1 MLTNDVLNMFFND
14 KYRVL
19 ELIEQKEEYKDGSVF
34 AKTSQ
39 EELGEELQIS
49 KHKINDYIRELIAAG
64 LIDTVDQ
71 KGKYCLT
78 DHGRSILDCLNEGRR
93 RAKVSSYKCISLF
106 AGVGGIDLGFKNA
119 GFETVY
125 ANEFDPKAV
134 HTYEQNSELKVDC
147 RDIHEVVN
155 ELQQGID
162 PFGGKSFN
170 ILLAGFPCQA
180 FSIAGYREG
189 FDDKKGRGGLFFEI
203 MKIIRIKSPE
213 IVFLENVKNL
223 QGHDKGKTYRIIKEA
238 LESEGYIVKEKVL
251 NSMEYGNVPQNRERI
266 YIVAFKDIEKA
277 KRFKFPFPI
286 ELTNKID
293 DVVDFNLK
301 AESRFYYGENF
312 PHIDVL
318 LKEMK
323 RQDTV
328 YQWRRVYVR
337 ENKNNVCPTLTANMG
352 TGGHNV
358 PLILSNNG
366 IRKLTPYECFQ
377 LQGFPKDFKLPNDI
391 SMSYLYKQAGN
402 SVSVSVIERIAKEIV
417 KVL

>member
-1 MLTNDVLNMFFND
+1 MKKYFDYTSFFND
-14 KYRVL
+14 KYKL
-19 ELIEQKEEYKDGSVF
+19 LMTIEGKEEYVNGSVF

-39 EELGEELQIS
+39 DELADELNIS
-49 KHKINDYIRELIAAG
+49 KHKVNDYIRELTNDGFIEA
-64 LIDTVDQ
+64 VDQ
-71 KGKYCLT
+71 KGKYRLT
-78 DHGRSILDCLNEGRR
+78 ESGKHAFNDLNEGVWKKK
-93 RAKVSSYKCISLF
+93 ASNYKCISLF
-106 AGVGGIDLGFKNA
+106 AGVGGIDMGFKNA

-134 HTYEQNSELKVDC
+134 HTYEQNSDLKVDC

-155 ELQQGID
+155 ELQDGLD
-162 PFGGKSFN
+162 PFNGKDFN
-170 ILLAGFPCQA
+170 VLLAGFPCQA

-203 MKIIRIKSPE
+203 MKIIRIKAPE

-238 LESEGYIVKEKVL
+238 LESEGYTVKEKVL

-266 YIVAFKDIEKA
+266 YIVGFKDHDKA
-277 KRFKFPFPI
+277 AKFRFPLPV
-286 ELTNKID
+286 ELTRKIH
-293 DVVDFNLK
+293 DVVNYDLK
-301 AESRFYYGENF
+301 AEPRFYYGENF
-312 PHIDVL
+312 LHFDVL
-318 LKEMK
+318 KKEMTK
-323 RQDTV
+323 QDTV

-391 SMSYLYKQAGN
+391 SMSYLYKQSGN